1 MKNRCLAA
9 LLAALLLWS
18 AAGCTSQD
26 GREDATYTPPKQE
39 QASPSAEPGGEPASA
54 DEVDAAYRRV
64 VQQYVNKYGILNEDL
79 RNETNWEKAAEV
91 YRGVVGLAQLDFTGD
106 GVDELLILWAG
117 DGYSEAMDSSAVSAA
132 IYGIVKGEA
141 TQLWMDDALVA
152 PAGVTHLNVSKQKGV
167 VCLFAGSTRHFNGHI
182 ICWRDDS
189 FVDLMAGPDFSE
201 EEKAWFEQNAWGYGL
216 SGEANA
222 MDQVYLQ
229 RIGLESQGEWESLYS
244 IYADGGMGGWLGVAE
259 LDQLKQTLADMN
271 VTLPAPSAAETLSQL
286 AYYGDRSKCNMD
298 RQMAEA
304 YAAAVENLPQE
315 SPDKFLGA
323 GDTYKPYVFLA
334 DVADDGMPI
343 LIALWQDDSK
353 ENISYMQFWGY
364 DGKAYQVDVP
374 ELIQYGGTREFGR
387 MNGQGALHVA
397 SFRVPTGGIEQW
409 ASHYY
414 TISQGRITATHPIEY
429 YTAVQW
435 SEVYNNSA
443 DGESERNWDW
453 SAPPNLNYWLSGT
466 NDEIKATLYA
476 NGWVPDDNEE
486 MWHLAMDKNKAVTDK
501 VDAWAED
508 PYHNAAEMNYV
519 GFQVT
524 KDLYENFDLPT
535 TKKSTAVSLLR
546 QFAQVA
552 GKPSYSFEEISALL
566 SQAQLEQILAVIGDT
581 LRGEI
586 GEVYQ
591 ISSDLYY
598 IILYEN
604 GEVSGGAVVKQTIT
618 KGETGFRLV
627 STGESPAAQ
636 EELET
641 AAREDQSVSNITLD
655 YSKAGEDKAAYLE
668 EALTNMDG
676 TSPNDAAKGE
686 IAAYLESAVA
696 EAGATTVKCRNNA
709 VTITDTTIRDS
720 LEQAQDAQE
729 NLEQALGGV
738 TLNKQTTMI
747 LRVVCSQ
754 LKDGEPVQITF
765 APSMLDAV
773 GDAGQV
779 QVLLGD
785 GQHSVAISV
794 ETLTA
799 LCEKYGG
806 IVVQLQQ
813 TGENTYQIAFFTPA
827 GEPIDQLDE
836 SLTFT
841 LPAQGE
847 TATVLATYPGGA
859 DNWGGQYDPVNK
871 SLEFATPYTGG
882 YEITDNAADI
892 TDLDLCDG
900 ETAAAIRFM
909 VSKGYFSLD
918 EAGAFDPNGTLDRYT
933 FTEALV
939 RMFFA
944 LDRSLK
950 TTFSDVPEDSVYYP
964 YVASGESEAIVE
976 GYEDG
981 TFRGQQEVLRE
992 QVIALC
998 SRTLADKKGYRYP
1011 EDPNVYLT
1019 FDDAASIS
1027 KWARETTALA
1037 VRENLIDGGGSLE
1050 PKQAISRGEA
1060 ALTLYRLFMLL
1071 YETPPA
1077 VLNVHADNTGSVP
1090 WGPIAAGG
1098 ATAVVLAGAATV
1110 ILRRKKAA
1118 LAQKEQEASAAND
1131 EKNSVANEGSDS
1143 KKTSGSP
1150 AAQEQEPSREKSL
1163 NSEEATASI
1172 EVDEK

>member
-39 QASPSAEPGGEPASA
+39 QASPSAEPVGEPASA
-54 DEVDAAYRRV
+54 EEVDAAYRRV
-64 VQQYVNKYGILNEDL
+64 VQQYVNKYGILNENL

-106 GVDELLILWAG
+106 GVDELLILWGG
-117 DGYSEAMDSSAVSAA
+117 DGYGVSAA
-132 IYGIVKGEA
+132 IYGVVEGEA
-141 TQLWMDDALVA
+141 KQLWNASSFLA
-152 PAGVTHLNVSKQKGV
+152 SNGVTHLNVSKQQGV
-167 VCLFAGSTRHFNGHI
+167 VCLFAGNTRHFNEHI

-189 FVDLMAGPDFSE
+189 FVDLMEGPDFSE
-201 EEKAWFEQNAWGYGL
+201 EEKAWFDQNAWGYGL

-271 VTLPAPSAAETLSQL
+271 VTLPAPSAADTLSQL
-286 AYYGDRSKCNMD
+286 AYYGDRSKCHMD

-304 YAAAVENLPQE
+304 YAAAIEGLPQ
-315 SPDKFLGA
+315 KA
-323 GDTYKPYVFLA
+323 GNEYSDGKLYAVLA
-334 DVADDGMPI
+334 DPAGDGMPI
-343 LIALWQDDSK
+343 LITAYLDKNPEYPTECETAHYGDLYSSESGAVEFWQI
-353 ENISYMQFWGY
+353 EN
-364 DGKAYQVDVP
+364 GKALKVGVERPDYTNGFGKLNGKAAYRTISFSHSAG
-374 ELIQYGGTREFGR
+374 EKRTGT
-387 MNGQGALHVA
+387 
-397 SFRVPTGGIEQW
+397 
-409 ASHYY
+409 YY
-414 TISQGRITATHPIEY
+414 TIENGRVTLTRTIDVYDAY
-429 YTAVQW
+429 R
-435 SEVYNNSA
+435 SDGSNEVYGEAPAGASYQLTGGTLDPSA
-443 DGESERNWDW
+443 
-453 SAPPNLNYWLSGT
+453 LT
-466 NDEIKATLYA
+466 A
-476 NGWVPDDNEE
+476 NGWIEKSEETYSSWYLVLDNGKNITKSVLNKMEYPDQDEI
-486 MWHLAMDKNKAVTDK
+486 
-501 VDAWAED
+501 
-508 PYHNAAEMNYV
+508 V
-519 GFQVT
+519 GFQEGKELAHISDVEYHI
-524 KDLYENFDLPT
+524 DFDT
-535 TKKSTAVSLLR
+535 TDASTVVSLLR
-546 QFAQVA
+546 QYAQAA
-552 GKPSYSFEEISALL
+552 GKPSYSFEEVSALL

-709 VTITDTTIRDS
+709 VTITDTMLRES
-720 LEQAQDAQE
+720 AEQAETAQTD
-729 NLEQALGGV
+729 LEKVLGDV
-738 TLNKQTTMI
+738 TLNKQITVI

-765 APSMLDAV
+765 APSMLDAI
-773 GDAGQV
+773 GDAAQV

-918 EAGAFDPNGTLDRYT
+918 EAGAFDPNGTLDRYS

-1150 AAQEQEPSREKSL
+1150 AAQEQEPSLEKSL

>member
-18 AAGCTSQD
+18 AAGCTSPD
-26 GREDATYTPPKQE
+26 GREEPTHTPPKQE
-39 QASPSAEPGGEPASA
+39 QASPSAEPAAHPASA
-54 DEVDAAYRRV
+54 EEVDAAYRRV
-64 VQQYVNKYGILNEDL
+64 VQQYVNKYGILNENL

-106 GVDELLILWAG
+106 GVDELLILWGG
-117 DGYSEAMDSSAVSAA
+117 DGYSEAMDSSGVSAA

-189 FVDLMAGPDFSE
+189 FIDLMAGPDFSE
-201 EEKAWFEQNAWGYGL
+201 EEKAWFEQNAWGNGL
-216 SGEANA
+216 SGEAVA

-271 VTLPAPSAAETLSQL
+271 ITLPAPSAAETLSQL
-286 AYYGDRSKCNMD
+286 AYYGDRSKCHMD

-304 YAAAVENLPQE
+304 YAAAIEGLPQKVGNE
-315 SPDKFLGA
+315 YSDGKLYA
-323 GDTYKPYVFLA
+323 VLA
-334 DVADDGMPI
+334 DPAGDGMPI
-343 LIALWQDDSK
+343 LITAYLDKNPEYPTECETAHYGDLYSSESGAVEFWQI
-353 ENISYMQFWGY
+353 EN
-364 DGKAYQVDVP
+364 GKAQKVGVERPDYTNGFGKLNGKAAYRTISFNHSAGQKRTGTYYAIENGQVTLTRTIDVYDAYWSNGSNEVYGEAPAGASYQ
-374 ELIQYGGTREFGR
+374 LTGGTLDPS
-387 MNGQGALHVA
+387 AL
-397 SFRVPTGGIEQW
+397 T
-409 ASHYY
+409 
-414 TISQGRITATHPIEY
+414 
-429 YTAVQW
+429 
-435 SEVYNNSA
+435 
-443 DGESERNWDW
+443 
-453 SAPPNLNYWLSGT
+453 
-466 NDEIKATLYA
+466 A
-476 NGWVPDDNEE
+476 NGWIEKSEESHSSWYLVLDNGKNITKSVFDKMEYSGQDAIAEFQEE
-486 MWHLAMDKNKAVTDK
+486 TALAHISDVEYHINLDSTD
-501 VDAWAED
+501 A
-508 PYHNAAEMNYV
+508 
-519 GFQVT
+519 
-524 KDLYENFDLPT
+524 
-535 TKKSTAVSLLR
+535 STAVSLLR
-546 QFAQVA
+546 QYAQTV
-552 GKPSYSFEEISALL
+552 GKPSYSFEEVSALL
-566 SQAQLEQILAVIGDT
+566 SQAQLDQIVAVIGDT

-586 GEVYQ
+586 GEIYQ
-591 ISSDLYY
+591 ISEDLYY
-598 IILYEN
+598 VILYLN
-604 GEVSGGAVVKQTIT
+604 GEVTGGAVVKQTT
-618 KGETGFRLV
+618 KEGETGFRLV

-636 EELET
+636 DALET
-641 AAREDQSVSNITLD
+641 TAREDQALSNITLD
-655 YSKAGEDKAAYLE
+655 YSKAGEDKTAYLE
-668 EALTNMDG
+668 EVLTNMDG
-676 TSPNDAAKGE
+676 TAPNDAAKGE

-696 EAGATTVKCRNNA
+696 EASATTVKCRNNG
-709 VTITDTTIRDS
+709 VTITDTTIRES
-720 LEQAQDAQE
+720 AEQAETAQSD
-729 NLEQALGGV
+729 LEKALGDV
-738 TLNKQTTMI
+738 TLNKQITVI

-754 LKDGEPVQITF
+754 LKDGQPVQVTF
-765 APSMLDAV
+765 APSILDAI
-773 GDAGQV
+773 GNAGQV

-813 TGENTYQIAFFTPA
+813 TGENTYQITFFTPE
-827 GEPIDQLDE
+827 GEPVDQLEE

-847 TATVLATYPGGA
+847 TATVLATYPSGA
-859 DNWGGQYDPVNK
+859 DNWGGQYDPVNET
-871 SLEFATPYTGG
+871 LEFATPYTGG

-892 TDLDLCDG
+892 TDLADCDDDM
-900 ETAAAIRFM
+900 AAAIRFM

-918 EAGAFDPNGTLDRYT
+918 DAGAFDPNGTLDRYT

-950 TTFSDVPEDSVYYP
+950 TTFSDVPEDSAYYP
-964 YVASGESEAIVE
+964 YVASGETEAIVE

-1011 EDPNVYLT
+1011 EDPQVYLT

-1027 KWARETTALA
+1027 NWARETTALA
-1037 VRENLIDGGGSLE
+1037 VRENLVDGGGSLE
-1050 PKQAISRGEA
+1050 PKRAISRGEA
-1060 ALTLYRLFMLL
+1060 ALILYRLFMLL

-1077 VLNVHADNTGSVP
+1077 ALNVNAGEPGGIPVI
-1090 WGPIAAGG
+1090 PIAVGGG
-1098 ATAVVLAGAATV
+1098 AVVALAFVTSLAMR
-1110 ILRRKKAA
+1110 RRKRSGS
-1118 LAQKEQEASAAND
+1118 LQEETTS
-1131 EKNSVANEGSDS
+1131 SVALPEEDMPSEGDS
-1143 KKTSGSP
+1143 
-1150 AAQEQEPSREKSL
+1150 EP
-1163 NSEEATASI
+1163 EEATAASQ
-1172 EVDEK
+1172 EEK